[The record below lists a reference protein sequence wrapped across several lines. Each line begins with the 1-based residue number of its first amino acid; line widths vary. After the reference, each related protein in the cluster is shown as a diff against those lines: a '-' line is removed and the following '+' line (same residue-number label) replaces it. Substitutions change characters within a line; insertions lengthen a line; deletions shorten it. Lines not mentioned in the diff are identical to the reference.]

1 MIAAA
6 ALLASALSPSLTAR
20 RLLAADFDVPRRE
33 AHGSGLPLAVDERGG
48 ASPEIVFDLE
58 RLARLPPGEA
68 EAEYARALARA
79 AVAAPVPLV
88 EAEQASLQWTA
99 QVLVE
104 AAAEDSKLSKAL
116 AGAEAAPGRAA
127 VVLDRASVFLGRF
140 ERDSNAAYAAV
151 ESGGGLPKEAV
162 RLTDLEDLFSL
173 RAIELR
179 ALKEPPDGPYAVL
192 GGRRYPGPLV
202 RAAYRM
208 CAPGELERLREALG
222 AFDTVGVVPLR
233 DAIKRW
239 RGSLQREEK

>member
-79 AVAAPVPLV
+79 EIAAPVPLV
-88 EAEQASLQWTA
+88 EAEQAERQWTA

-104 AAAEDSKLSKAL
+104 AAAEDAKLSQSLSAAERKPDSKAVVL
-116 AGAEAAPGRAA
+116 NRAA
-127 VVLDRASVFLGRF
+127 VFVVQF
-140 ERDSNAAYAAV
+140 ERDPNGAYAAV
-151 ESGGGLPKEAV
+151 ESGAPPREAV
-162 RLTDLEDLFSL
+162 RLTDLEDLLVL
-173 RAIELR
+173 RAAEIR
-179 ALKEPPDGPYAVL
+179 ALTEPPDGPYAAL

-202 RAAYRM
+202 RAAYRLR
-208 CAPGELERLREALG
+208 APGTLERLREALG
-222 AFDTVGVVPLR
+222 AFDTVGVVPLQE
-233 DAIKRW
+233 AIKRW
-239 RGSLQREEK
+239 RRALLPR

>member
-6 ALLASALSPSLTAR
+6 ALLASALSPRLTAR
-20 RLLAADFDVPRRE
+20 RLLAADLDVPRRE

-48 ASPEIVFDLE
+48 ASPEIVLDLE
-58 RLARLPPGEA
+58 RIPRLPPVEA

-79 AVAAPVPLV
+79 AIAAPVALV

-104 AAAEDSKLSKAL
+104 IAPDDAEFSKAL
-116 AGAEAAPGRAA
+116 AAAELKPGPGA
-127 VVLDRASVFLGRF
+127 VVLDRAAVFIAEF

-151 ESGGGLPKEAV
+151 EKGPPREAV
-162 RLTDLEDLFSL
+162 RLTDLEDLFAL
-173 RAIELR
+173 RAAEVR
-179 ALKEPPDGPYAVL
+179 ALTEPPDGAYALL

-202 RAAYRM
+202 RAAYRLR
-208 CAPGELERLREALG
+208 APGTLERLREALG
-222 AFDTVGVVPLR
+222 AFDTVGVVPMQ

-239 RGSLQREEK
+239 RRTLLQH

>member
-6 ALLASALSPSLTAR
+6 VLLGSALSPSLTAR

-48 ASPEIVFDLE
+48 ASPEIVFDMV
-58 RLARLPPGEA
+58 RLPRLPPGEA

-79 AVAAPVPLV
+79 AIAAPVPLV
-88 EAEQASLQWTA
+88 EAEQAERQWTA

-104 AAAEDSKLSKAL
+104 LAAE
-116 AGAEAAPGRAA
+116 GAAELKRDPKA
-127 VVLDRASVFLGRF
+127 VVLDRAAAFIDQF

-151 ESGGGLPKEAV
+151 ESGVLPKEAV

-173 RAIELR
+173 RAAEVR
-179 ALKEPPDGPYAVL
+179 ALKEPPDGPYAVI

-202 RAAYRM
+202 RAAYRLR
-208 CAPGELERLREALG
+208 APGTLERLREALG
-222 AFDTVGVVPLR
+222 AFDTVGVVPLQE
-233 DAIKRW
+233 AIKRW
-239 RGSLQREEK
+239 RRALLAR